1 MDSSIKLKT
10 SYLLVSALLV
20 TSVLSAGLSVRALST
35 SQTISTVYISPT
47 VTCCGAPSTPYHV
60 NDEFSVNV
68 SLSLSSGESINGFDV
83 RVNYTNPHSGVAQ
96 GVLHPVSLDYSRN
109 IFSSY
114 QTTVLEECIDG
125 QSIPASAQGCTN
137 DVLGQVRLGE
147 FILGKT
153 LSGPLSGELFRILFQ
168 VTGYG
173 NSTFVVD
180 RADVVNPIPDQSNPS
195 LIGPADIPLLKEA
208 GIFANQGVVAFFNYQ
223 PQDTSVTPSLLPNQ
237 PVVFDASASFVPTNS
252 STHFREYLWDFG
264 DGSTGSGETTPH
276 SFAAPGNYSVS
287 LMVRNDENQ
296 TGSITRHVSVMPA
309 LGNLALTVEDTSG
322 TLQRGNVQLRLFNS
336 SSSAIPIFNQTSDGN
351 GQANF
356 NRLSPG
362 NYYLTFSGH
371 GIVSGSKL
379 EKVIPGFTQQNTV
392 FVSLVQTPPDY
403 GLLIYL
409 GTFLG
414 AVAIVAAVLIIRN
427 IRSARR
433 SRGKAGRV
441 VSGTARRRS

>member
-1 MDSSIKLKT
+1 
-10 SYLLVSALLV
+10 
-20 TSVLSAGLSVRALST
+20 
-35 SQTISTVYISPT
+35 
-47 VTCCGAPSTPYHV
+47 
-60 NDEFSVNV
+60 
-68 SLSLSSGESINGFDV
+68 
-83 RVNYTNPHSGVAQ
+83 
-96 GVLHPVSLDYSRN
+96 
-109 IFSSY
+109 
-114 QTTVLEECIDG
+114 
-125 QSIPASAQGCTN
+125 
-137 DVLGQVRLGE
+137 
-147 FILGKT
+147 
-153 LSGPLSGELFRILFQ
+153 
-168 VTGYG
+168 
-173 NSTFVVD
+173 
-180 RADVVNPIPDQSNPS
+180 
-195 LIGPADIPLLKEA
+195 
-208 GIFANQGVVAFFNYQ
+208 
-223 PQDTSVTPSLLPNQ
+223 
-237 PVVFDASASFVPTNS
+237 
-252 STHFREYLWDFG
+252 
-264 DGSTGSGETTPH
+264 
-276 SFAAPGNYSVS
+276 
-287 LMVRNDENQ
+287 MVRNDENQ

-392 FVSLVQTPPDY
+392 FVSLVQAPPDY

-409 GTFLG
+409 GTFLV
-414 AVAIVAAVLIIRN
+414 AVAIVATVLIIRN